1 MKLKLLSLFTL
12 LFLVTISRAQDLI
25 NLVPKDAAFAAV
37 LDINQINTKLKF
49 EELTNIRF
57 IEKMSKEK
65 LKDMVKAD
73 STNYLN
79 LKNYGIQLNSKA
91 YFYFKSSDKV
101 YYGALLIALDDEA
114 KFAHLVKLAFGDA
127 ANIITRVNYKYAAKK
142 DIKIVWNNK
151 SAAFWSATISPAQ
164 KDSLQAALRV
174 KYIGDESKYLIPPP
188 PPPAFGEIDSIKY
201 TDNNETVV
209 ESAEP
214 VQEETFPVTS
224 ESSGDSY
231 AVTDSSNIDNYT
243 PTDYS
248 AYDRMYAAVDLLC
261 DSIKNVWCTSNTGV
275 FLKDK
280 GINSLAGNKEF
291 ADYIKNNPDGA
302 FVFDYGMF
310 TKLYMSSMWKSALGG
325 AMADPYKFVD
335 DIYGGLT
342 MYAKA
347 EFKKDD
353 ISISFDMKYG
363 SKLNEIYKEIKK
375 KKISSNFLKYMDK
388 DLMGY
393 YAIGIDIPGYSKG
406 IGHFLREVMPSIPQ
420 YGDIAVSAMDVID
433 IFIDEQAIYKLFTG
447 DMVLAVNGVKPI
459 EVIHTSYDYDENY
472 NRTEKTDTTTQMQP
486 EIQFMMGVGNIT
498 DVNKILKLLINLKV
512 LRQEGN
518 LYCVEY
524 NHNPLPVYISIHDGI
539 LFVGNNKADIAKPV
553 IYPKDKQLDDEHTK
567 LFSKNTFVAYASMNN
582 IAKYFVKEG
591 SDKMQRS
598 FMEVAG
604 MFSDIKIYSGHQGNH
619 GSTKFMM
626 KLTNTEDNSMLD
638 LIKFFNALY
647 VINGDDQERG
657 I

>member
-1 MKLKLLSLFTL
+1 M
-12 LFLVTISRAQDLI
+12 
-25 NLVPKDAAFAAV
+25 
-37 LDINQINTKLKF
+37 
-49 EELTNIRF
+49 
-57 IEKMSKEK
+57 
-65 LKDMVKAD
+65 
-73 STNYLN
+73 
-79 LKNYGIQLNSKA
+79 
-91 YFYFKSSDKV
+91 
-101 YYGALLIALDDEA
+101 YYGALLIALNDEA
-114 KFAHLVKLAFGDA
+114 KFAKLVKLLIGDEQ
-127 ANIITRVNYKYAAKK
+127 NIATKENYKYAAKK

-151 SAAFWSATISPAQ
+151 SAAFWSAIISPAQ
-164 KDSLQAALRV
+164 KDSLQVTLRV
-174 KYIGDESKYLIPPP
+174 KFIGDEKNYLTPPP
-188 PPPAFGEIDSIKY
+188 PPPAFGTLDSIKY
-201 TDNNETVV
+201 DANETVV
-209 ESAEP
+209 EPVEP
-214 VQEETFPVTS
+214 VQVETSPIPS
-224 ESSGDSY
+224 ETNNDSY
-231 AVTDSSNIDNYT
+231 VAPDSTNNYNYS
-243 PTDYS
+243 PNDYS
-248 AYDRMYAAVDLLC
+248 AYDQMYAAVDSLC
-261 DSIKNVWCTSNTGV
+261 DSIKNVWCTSNTGI

-280 GINSLAGNKEF
+280 GVNSLASNKEF
-291 ADYIKNNPDGA
+291 ADYIKNSPDGA
-302 FVFDYGMF
+302 FVLDYGMF
-310 TKLYMSSMWKSALGG
+310 TKLYMNSIWKSTLGG
-325 AMADPYKFVD
+325 AMTDPYKFIQ

-353 ISISFDMKYG
+353 IGISFDVKYG
-363 SKLNEIYKEIKK
+363 SKLNEIYKEVKK
-375 KKISSNFLKYMDK
+375 KKISTNFLKYMDK

-393 YAIGIDIPGYSKG
+393 YAVGIDIAGYSKG
-406 IGHFLREVMPSIPQ
+406 IGHFLRELLPSIPQ
-420 YGDIAVSAMDVID
+420 YGDVAVSAMDVID

-459 EVIHTSYDYDENY
+459 EVVHTSYNYDDNY

-524 NHNPLPVYISIHDGI
+524 NNNPLPVYISIHDGI
-539 LFVGNNKADIAKPV
+539 LFIGNNKANIANPV
-553 IYPKDKQLDDEHTK
+553 VYPKDKQLDDEHMK

-591 SDKMQRS
+591 SDKTQRS

-604 MFSDIKIYSGHQGNH
+604 MFTNIKIYSGHKGDH
-619 GSTKFMM
+619 GSTNFVM

-647 VINGDDQERG
+647 IINGNDQDRG

>member
-1 MKLKLLSLFTL
+1 MKLKLLSLIAL
-12 LFLVTISRAQDLI
+12 LFSVTMSRAQDLI

-37 LDINQINTKLKF
+37 LDLNQINTKLKF
-49 EELTNIRF
+49 EELINIRC
-57 IEKMSKEK
+57 IEKMSKTM
-65 LKDMVKAD
+65 LKDIVKAD
-73 STNYLN
+73 SVNYLN
-79 LKNYGIQLNSKA
+79 LNKYGIQVNSKA
-91 YFYFKSSDKV
+91 YFYFKSSDKM
-101 YYGALLIALDDEA
+101 YYGALLIALNDEA
-114 KFAHLVKLAFGDA
+114 KFAKLVKLLIGDEQ
-127 ANIITRVNYKYAAKK
+127 NIATKENYKYAAKK

-151 SAAFWSATISPAQ
+151 SAAFWSAIISPAQ
-164 KDSLQAALRV
+164 KDSLQVTLRV
-174 KYIGDESKYLIPPP
+174 KFIGDEKNYLTPPP
-188 PPPAFGEIDSIKY
+188 PPPAFGTLDSIKY
-201 TDNNETVV
+201 DANETVV
-209 ESAEP
+209 EPVEP
-214 VQEETFPVTS
+214 VQVETSPIPS
-224 ESSGDSY
+224 ETNNDSY
-231 AVTDSSNIDNYT
+231 VAPDSTNNYNYS
-243 PTDYS
+243 PNDYS
-248 AYDRMYAAVDLLC
+248 AYDQMYAAVDSLC
-261 DSIKNVWCTSNTGV
+261 DSIKNVWCTSNTGI

-280 GINSLAGNKEF
+280 GVNSLASNKEF
-291 ADYIKNNPDGA
+291 ADYIKNSPDGA
-302 FVFDYGMF
+302 FVLDYGMF
-310 TKLYMSSMWKSALGG
+310 TKLYMNSIWKSTLGG
-325 AMADPYKFVD
+325 AMTDPYKFIQ

-353 ISISFDMKYG
+353 IGISFDVKYG
-363 SKLNEIYKEIKK
+363 SKLNEIYKEVKK
-375 KKISSNFLKYMDK
+375 KKISTNFLKYMDK

-393 YAIGIDIPGYSKG
+393 YAVGIDIAGYSKG
-406 IGHFLREVMPSIPQ
+406 IGHFLRELLPSIPQ
-420 YGDIAVSAMDVID
+420 YGDVAVSAMDVID

-459 EVIHTSYDYDENY
+459 EVVHTSYNYDDNY

-524 NHNPLPVYISIHDGI
+524 NNNPLPVYISIHDGI
-539 LFVGNNKADIAKPV
+539 LFIGNNKANIANPV
-553 IYPKDKQLDDEHTK
+553 VYPKDKQLDDEHMK

-591 SDKMQRS
+591 SDKTQRS

-604 MFSDIKIYSGHQGNH
+604 MFTNIKIYSGHKGDH
-619 GSTKFMM
+619 GSTNFVM

-647 VINGDDQERG
+647 IINGNDQDRG

>member
-1 MKLKLLSLFTL
+1 MKLKLLSLIAL
-12 LFLVTISRAQDLI
+12 LFSVTMSRAQDLI

-37 LDINQINTKLKF
+37 LDLNQINTKLKF
-49 EELTNIRF
+49 EELINIRC
-57 IEKMSKEK
+57 IEKMSRTM
-65 LKDMVKAD
+65 LKDIVKAD
-73 STNYLN
+73 SVNYLN
-79 LKNYGIQLNSKA
+79 LNKYGIQVNSKA
-91 YFYFKSSDKV
+91 YFYFKSSDKM
-101 YYGALLIALDDEA
+101 YYGALLIALNDEA
-114 KFAHLVKLAFGDA
+114 KFAKLVKLLIGDEQ
-127 ANIITRVNYKYAAKK
+127 NIATKENYKYAAKK

-151 SAAFWSATISPAQ
+151 SAAFWSAIISPAQ
-164 KDSLQAALRV
+164 KDSLQVTLRV
-174 KYIGDESKYLIPPP
+174 KFIGDEKNYLTPPP
-188 PPPAFGEIDSIKY
+188 PPPAFGTLDSIKY
-201 TDNNETVV
+201 DANETVV
-209 ESAEP
+209 EPVEP
-214 VQEETFPVTS
+214 VQVETSPIPS
-224 ESSGDSY
+224 ETNNDSY
-231 AVTDSSNIDNYT
+231 VAPDSTNNYNYS
-243 PTDYS
+243 PNDYS
-248 AYDRMYAAVDLLC
+248 AYDQMYAAVDSLC
-261 DSIKNVWCTSNTGV
+261 DSIKNVWCTSNTGI

-280 GINSLAGNKEF
+280 GVNSLASNKEF
-291 ADYIKNNPDGA
+291 ADYIKNSPDGA
-302 FVFDYGMF
+302 FVLDYGMF
-310 TKLYMSSMWKSALGG
+310 TKLYMNSIWKSTLGG
-325 AMADPYKFVD
+325 AMTDPYKFIQ

-353 ISISFDMKYG
+353 IGISFDVKYG
-363 SKLNEIYKEIKK
+363 SKLNEIYKEVKK
-375 KKISSNFLKYMDK
+375 KKISTNFLKYMDK

-393 YAIGIDIPGYSKG
+393 YAVGIDIAGYSKG
-406 IGHFLREVMPSIPQ
+406 IGHFLRELLPSIPQ
-420 YGDIAVSAMDVID
+420 YGDVAVSAMDVID

-459 EVIHTSYDYDENY
+459 EVVHTSYNYDDNY

-524 NHNPLPVYISIHDGI
+524 NNNPLPVYISIHDGI
-539 LFVGNNKADIAKPV
+539 LFIGNNKANIANPV
-553 IYPKDKQLDDEHTK
+553 VYPKDKQLDDEHMK

-591 SDKMQRS
+591 SDKTQRS

-604 MFSDIKIYSGHQGNH
+604 MFTNIKIYSGHKGDH
-619 GSTKFMM
+619 GSTNFVM

-647 VINGDDQERG
+647 IINGNDQDRG

>member
-1 MKLKLLSLFTL
+1 MKLKLLSLIAL
-12 LFLVTISRAQDLI
+12 LFSVTMSRAQDLI

-37 LDINQINTKLKF
+37 LDLNQINTKLKF
-49 EELTNIRF
+49 EELINIRC
-57 IEKMSKEK
+57 IEKISKTM
-65 LKDMVKAD
+65 LKDIVKAD
-73 STNYLN
+73 SVNYLN
-79 LKNYGIQLNSKA
+79 LNKYGIQVNSKA
-91 YFYFKSSDKV
+91 YFYFKSSDKM
-101 YYGALLIALDDEA
+101 YYGALLIALNDEA
-114 KFAHLVKLAFGDA
+114 KFAKLVKLLIGDEQ
-127 ANIITRVNYKYAAKK
+127 NIATKENYKYAAKK

-151 SAAFWSATISPAQ
+151 SAAFWSAIISPAQ
-164 KDSLQAALRV
+164 KDSLQVTLRV
-174 KYIGDESKYLIPPP
+174 KFIGDEKNYLTPPP
-188 PPPAFGEIDSIKY
+188 PPPAFGTLDSIKY
-201 TDNNETVV
+201 DANETVV
-209 ESAEP
+209 EPVEP
-214 VQEETFPVTS
+214 VQVETSPIPS
-224 ESSGDSY
+224 ETNNDSY
-231 AVTDSSNIDNYT
+231 VAPDSTNNYNYS
-243 PTDYS
+243 PNDYS
-248 AYDRMYAAVDLLC
+248 AYDQMYAAVDSLC
-261 DSIKNVWCTSNTGV
+261 DSIKNVWCTSNTGI

-280 GINSLAGNKEF
+280 GVNSLASNKEF
-291 ADYIKNNPDGA
+291 ADYIKNSPDGA
-302 FVFDYGMF
+302 FVLDYGMF
-310 TKLYMSSMWKSALGG
+310 TKLYMNSIWKSTLGG
-325 AMADPYKFVD
+325 AMTDPYKFIQ

-353 ISISFDMKYG
+353 IGISFDVKYG
-363 SKLNEIYKEIKK
+363 SKLNEIYKEVKK
-375 KKISSNFLKYMDK
+375 KKISTNFLKYMDK

-393 YAIGIDIPGYSKG
+393 YAVGIDIAGYSKG
-406 IGHFLREVMPSIPQ
+406 IGHFLRELLPSIPQ
-420 YGDIAVSAMDVID
+420 YGDVAVSAMDVID

-459 EVIHTSYDYDENY
+459 EVVHTSYNYDDNY

-524 NHNPLPVYISIHDGI
+524 NNNPLPVYISIHDGI
-539 LFVGNNKADIAKPV
+539 LFIGNNKANIANPV
-553 IYPKDKQLDDEHTK
+553 VYPKDKQLDDEHMK

-591 SDKMQRS
+591 SDKTQRS

-604 MFSDIKIYSGHQGNH
+604 MFTNIKIYSGHKGDH
-619 GSTKFMM
+619 GSTNFVM

-647 VINGDDQERG
+647 IINGNDQDRG